1 MDPVA
6 ALTALAALLLLTAAV
21 GAVLRRRE
29 GRVRHR
35 AHDIAHV
42 SARSLGLDPAVVS
55 FGETATLLQFSTEYC
70 TRCPAA
76 RRVLNHIAGERA
88 GVTHID
94 VDLTHRPDVARHYG
108 VLQTPTTLIV
118 DGHGAVRGR
127 IAGAPRHVDVLIELD
142 RLREDA
148 HA

>member
-1 MDPVA
+1 MDPIA
-6 ALTALAALLLLTAAV
+6 AFAVLAAVLAVATAIGV
-21 GAVLRRRE
+21 LLRRRE

-42 SARSLGLDPAVVS
+42 SAHSLGLDPADVA

-76 RRVLNHIAGERA
+76 RRLLGAVADERP
-88 GVTHID
+88 GVTHVD
-94 VDLTHRPDVARHYG
+94 VDLTQRPHVARHYG

-118 DGHGAVRGR
+118 DGRGAVRGR
-127 IAGAPRHVDVLIELD
+127 IGGAPRRDDVIAELD
-142 RLREDA
+142 RLEEDA
-148 HA
+148 RV